1 MRNTDYESFEGRL
14 RGILGR
20 YGEKLSAEACQN
32 IEHYMGVA
40 EIEMACE
47 SLTLSLLNEEIPIAP
62 ESKDELL
69 QLCTAL
75 GLAKESI
82 FRANFWQLAQSL
94 QTVHEQSCHVEQHKA
109 IIPEDLTPPFKL

>member
-1 MRNTDYESFEGRL
+1 MRNTEYESFEGRL
-14 RGILGR
+14 RCILGR
-20 YGEKLSAEACQN
+20 YGEKLSVEACQN
-32 IEHYMGVA
+32 VEQYMGVA

-47 SLTLSLLNEEIPIAP
+47 SLTLSLLHEEIPITP

-82 FRANFWQLAQSL
+82 FRADFWQLAQSL
-94 QTVHEQSCHVEQHKA
+94 PTVQE
-109 IIPEDLTPPFKL
+109 

>member
-1 MRNTDYESFEGRL
+1 MKNTDYESFEGCL
-14 RGILGR
+14 RCILGR
-20 YGEKLSAEACQN
+20 YGGKLSVDACQN
-32 IEHYMGVA
+32 IEHYMGVV

-47 SLTLSLLNEEIPIAP
+47 SLTLSLVHEEIPITP

-82 FRANFWQLAQSL
+82 FRADFWRLAQSL
-94 QTVHEQSCHVEQHKA
+94 STIQE
-109 IIPEDLTPPFKL
+109 